1 MSGEKDRH
9 RQLYRERDGQRTDW
23 LGEGDSGNGAVITI
37 NKQHSSYLD
46 GTGLTDLPQ
55 MNEQPKDFVERS
67 EFAYTVSTIYIYKF
81 TFFFSQ
87 MLC

>member
-9 RQLYRERDGQRTDW
+9 RQLYRERDGQRTDC

-37 NKQHSSYLD
+37 NKQHSSYLG

-55 MNEQPKDFVERS
+55 MNEQPKDFVERG
-67 EFAYTVSTIYIYKF
+67 EFVYTVSTLYIYKF
-81 TFFFSQ
+81 
-87 MLC
+87 LN

>member
-9 RQLYRERDGQRTDW
+9 RQLYGERDGQRTDW

-46 GTGLTDLPQ
+46 GTCLTDLPQ

-67 EFAYTVSTIYIYKF
+67 EFVYTVSTIYIYKF
-81 TFFFSQ
+81 
-87 MLC
+87 MN